1 MKCANPKCHHG
12 IGLVFYRRGW
22 FNRRRFCSKKCRD
35 EFDFAASDRLQPHR
49 QRASYMEWPFAQP
62 AAGARWKGTHAMSA
76 NSSATLFIPAPV
88 PQA

>member
-12 IGLVFYRRGW
+12 IGLVSYRRGW

-35 EFDFAASDRLQPHR
+35 EFDFAASDPSSRT
-49 QRASYMEWPFAQP
+49 ASEQATT

-76 NSSATLFIPAPV
+76 NSSATLFIPATV
-88 PQA
+88 PQP